1 MFTGIVSRV
10 GKIENISHPNDWE
23 LSISIIK
30 SSQLDNSFELDQLI
44 IGSSIACSGICC
56 SY

>member
-30 SSQLDNSFELDQLI
+30 SLQTDNPFELDK
-44 IGSSIACSGICC
+44 
-56 SY
+56 